1 MVLDA
6 RAWRAAAACAALF
19 FAALGAVQAQ
29 TGDCL
34 VNIQG
39 KTVCPP
45 ARSVCLADRNG
56 VIKCSPRDGGI
67 VADRYG
73 ALVCG
78 AGRCMLDF
86 HGEPVCS
93 REPGGAAAID
103 MSSVAVCT
111 GGCEKAQAARCTTLT
126 P

>member
-1 MVLDA
+1 MLFEA
-6 RAWRAAAACAALF
+6 RAWRAAAACAAIIVTAVG
-19 FAALGAVQAQ
+19 AAQAQ

-34 VNIQG
+34 VNIHG

-45 ARSVCLADRNG
+45 AKSVCLADRHG

-73 ALVCG
+73 ALACG
-78 AGRCMLDF
+78 SGRCMLDF

-111 GGCEKAQAARCTTLT
+111 GGCEKAQAGRCTTLT